1 MIPVW
6 HRLSQEAKDQIIE
19 KLARLLA
26 QREELQFACIH
37 GSFLEQAVGF
47 RDIDIAVWVDSSIA
61 ARKDALSYEWDL
73 SSWLEH
79 GMSQPSYPIDA
90 KVLNHAPLSFRYAAC
105 GGRLLLARDESA
117 WYDFRERTW
126 IEYLDFA
133 PLARQI
139 LRDLLD
145 SPRS

>member
-6 HRLSQEAKDQIIE
+6 HRLSQDAKEPIVE
-19 KLARLLA
+19 KLAHLLA

-61 ARKDALSYEWDL
+61 AGKDALSYEWDL
-73 SSWLEH
+73 SSSLEH

-133 PLARQI
+133 PIARQI
-139 LRDLLD
+139 LFDLLD